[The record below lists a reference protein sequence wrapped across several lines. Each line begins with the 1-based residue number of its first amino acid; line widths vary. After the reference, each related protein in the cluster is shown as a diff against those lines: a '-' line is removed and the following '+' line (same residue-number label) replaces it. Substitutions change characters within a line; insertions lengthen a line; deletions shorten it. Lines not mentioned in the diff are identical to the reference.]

1 MWITNL
7 VVGMH
12 RSGTSATAAA
22 LAHLSL
28 NVGSASR
35 LMGASLANPFGFF
48 ETLDISQFNDA
59 VLHKQGRTWDSVSLS
74 TLDPFDESDISTARG
89 LVFGDDELITCV
101 KDPRISVLLPLWRSA
116 LLDRITSVVV
126 IRDPRE
132 VVWSLVLRDGL
143 TPVLAAAL
151 WIVYNAHIAHESSG
165 LPHAIVD
172 YDDLVT
178 RSHDTISSLA
188 TFLTENGAIEGC
200 DAEHMSLATKSIK
213 PLARRATF
221 PDRLSDHPLVSEAV
235 KIFDSVKNTGS
246 LSLIPDR
253 LAEKN
258 ARLEHLCNEV
268 IQMHRASANVLA
280 RVTARRSQTVPPER
294 QLIGSTKETT
304 EIRATLEH
312 GVSVVRDDQQLSRD
326 PLAVDIDELRSD
338 LHISKKRV
346 ADLEASRSFRIGRVI
361 TWPVRL
367 VKRLFFNDHNEAI

>member
-22 LAHLSL
+22 LAHLGL
-28 NVGSASR
+28 NVGTTPR

-59 VLHKQGRTWDSVSLS
+59 VLHKRGISWDTVSLS
-74 TLDPFDESDISTARG
+74 TLGPFDESDISMARG
-89 LVFGDDELITCV
+89 LVFDDDEVITCV

-151 WIVYNAHIAHESSG
+151 WIVYNAHIADEASG
-165 LPHAIVD
+165 LPHTIVD
-172 YDDLVT
+172 YDELVT
-178 RSHDTISSLA
+178 RPQDTISSLA
-188 TFLTENGAIEGC
+188 SFLTENGAIEGC
-200 DAEHMSLATKSIK
+200 DAEHVSLAEKSIN

-221 PDRLSDHPLVSEAV
+221 PDWLSDHPLVSEAV
-235 KIFDSVKNTGS
+235 KVFDDIKNTGS

-258 ARLEHLCNEV
+258 ARLEHLCTEV
-268 IQMHRASANVLA
+268 IQMHRASVDVMA
-280 RVTARRSQTVPPER
+280 RVTTGRSQAVPPDR
-294 QLIGSTKETT
+294 QPIGTPKETG
-304 EIRATLEH
+304 EIRAVSDH
-312 GVSVVRDDQQLSRD
+312 GVSVVRDGQQLSRD
-326 PLAVDIDELRSD
+326 PLAVDFDELRSD
-338 LHISKKRV
+338 LHISQKRV
-346 ADLEASRSFRIGRVI
+346 ADLEASRSFRIGRRI
-361 TWPVRL
+361 TWPVRRL
-367 VKRLFFNDHNEAI
+367 KRALGLISQT